1 VNVDESCIYCER
13 IIQLFL
19 NGILSRMAQFHP
31 EFCWLDLQIQE
42 KLYGAQFFFL
52 MMLCGIHFG
61 RLECFLF
68 ISTSC
73 HVRPKEV
80 L

>member
-1 VNVDESCIYCER
+1 MKVVFIVKELFSCFSTASYQE
-13 IIQLFL
+13 
-19 NGILSRMAQFHP
+19 MAQFHP